1 LSQGRAPLTA
11 VILEPKNP
19 EPGSTS
25 EKGERAM
32 DMFVG
37 LNRNRNIMIAAA
49 VVVVILVIVYLY
61 TAGHLSGIV

>member
-32 DMFVG
+32 DMFQGVD
-37 LNRNRNIMIAAA
+37 RNRNIMIAVA
-49 VVVVILVIVYLY
+49 VVVIAVIIFLY
-61 TAGHLSGIV
+61 AGGYLSGII